1 MWLCSIPELSA
12 KLLDQRIFRWWWEL
26 SCSVFTL
33 KNQARS
39 TSRTSHWGSQLDGST
54 IKLGI
59 DFWHDNSESIVTK
72 ISILKDPNCSKE
84 KVISESYVD
93 YALTGRGPAHFS
105 FLLQVLY
112 AICYWN
118 HHSMFTLFYWPT
130 IHYSISKI
138 CPEFQ
143 VLSSHFSE
151 VYVFSMSFGQ
161 KWAMWKYSTPI
172 YVQCDSMYRSKFCC
186 QELWAAYCAFPIR
199 RQSLPAACHLV
210 EENLLAFLRCW
221 LSSRVKNVLMLC
233 KLGSD
238 EYSSCEIKFSME
250 LAGSYC
256 WPKLC
261 SLLRSIFRSYI
272 GLWVKIWH
280 GNKSVCFELNHVQIS
295 SSKRTTDQRKG
306 RLLRFE

>member
-1 MWLCSIPELSA
+1 MHWLGEAQHTLAFYYRFYMQSATEIIIQCLHCFTGQPSITLS
-12 KLLDQRIFRWWWEL
+12 RR
-26 SCSVFTL
+26 SVLNFKFLVLTFL
-33 KNQARS
+33 RS
-39 TSRTSHWGSQLDGST
+39 MASQWASG
-54 IKLGI
+54 K
-59 DFWHDNSESIVTK
+59 
-72 ISILKDPNCSKE
+72 
-84 KVISESYVD
+84 
-93 YALTGRGPAHFS
+93 
-105 FLLQVLY
+105 
-112 AICYWN
+112 
-118 HHSMFTLFYWPT
+118 
-130 IHYSISKI
+130 
-138 CPEFQ
+138 
-143 VLSSHFSE
+143 
-151 VYVFSMSFGQ
+151 
-161 KWAMWKYSTPI
+161 KWAKWKYSTPI

-280 GNKSVCFELNHVQIS
+280 RNKSVCFELNHVQIS